1 MVPSQGMPVRR
12 LRFLSRAVLL
22 AAVGAAPS
30 LSAGQAATTPPIPTT
45 APALPTLHHVGLN
58 SVDPERA
65 IAWYRRLWPTAMRT
79 EMAGQPGVQ
88 GEMLLLFQRVDR
100 PPAGGWRH
108 DLHRPET
115 QSPFWHI
122 GAFTNTSTLPARL
135 EGTGVAPLPLWL
147 SPTATV
153 GRWRSGLA
161 PYAGTLTAGQL
172 ATAPGAAPRDGGF
185 AYVVAPDGALFEFTG
200 GPGTKDA
207 FAHLHF
213 FHEQPLCAANW
224 YVTHLGMELPPVRDS
239 AGVERPR
246 PLHAPCDAPYG
257 EAGWPSLEK
266 VGTIRQPAG
275 SVRYAGGSMAWYP
288 RQCVGN
294 RCGTDQRLVRSRGQ
308 VLDHVAFGVR
318 ALDAMHE
325 RLMRAGVRVLEPIH
339 PFGAT
344 RAFMIEDPDGLAIEL
359 VEIP

>member
-1 MVPSQGMPVRR
+1 MRMRSR
-12 LRFLSRAVLL
+12 SRAALL
-22 AAVGAAPS
+22 AALVAALVAALLAVPS
-30 LSAGQAATTPPIPTT
+30 LSAGQATSAPTIPSN

-65 IAWYRRLWPTAMRT
+65 IAWYRRLWPTATRT
-79 EMAGQPGVQ
+79 EVAGQPGVQ
-88 GEMLLLFQRVDR
+88 GEMLLLFHRVER

-108 DLHRPET
+108 DLHRPEA

-135 EGTGVAPLPLWL
+135 QGTGVVVLPLWL
-147 SPTATV
+147 SPTDTV
-153 GRWRSGLA
+153 GTWRSGLA
-161 PYAGTLTAGQL
+161 PYAGTLTAAQL
-172 ATAPGAAPRDGGF
+172 ASAPTAPPREGGF

-257 EAGWPSLEK
+257 EAGWPSLEQ

-288 RQCVGN
+288 RQCVGT
-294 RCGTDQRLVRSRGQ
+294 RCGTEQRLVRSRGQ

-318 ALDAMHE
+318 AFDALHE
-325 RLMRAGVRVLEPIH
+325 RLMRAGVRVIEPMH
-339 PFGAT
+339 PFGAA